1 MSDMS
6 PTGTSPRI
14 RQLKRFG
21 FFAAILM
28 MVFLL
33 GLVPMWLTA
42 RERGRD
48 RDGLQRELRLTQ
60 IENALA
66 SAAILA
72 RRGDYEPAR
81 EAASRFYTNLRAEVD
96 RVDSAYPDGQRE
108 VFRPTLAERDQ
119 LITLLAR
126 GDPASAERL
135 ADLYVSYRQS
145 LAN

>member
-1 MSDMS
+1 MSEMI

-14 RQLKRFG
+14 RQLKRLG

-28 MVFLL
+28 VVFLL

-96 RVDSAYPDGQRE
+96 RVDSAYPEGQRE
-108 VFRPTLAERDQ
+108 VFLPALAERDQ

>member
-1 MSDMS
+1 MSEMIPS
-6 PTGTSPRI
+6 GASKI
-14 RQLKRFG
+14 RQQKRFG
-21 FFAAILM
+21 FYAAILVV
-28 MVFLL
+28 VFLL

-48 RDGLQRELRLTQ
+48 RDGLQRELRVTQ

-81 EAASRFYTNLRAEVD
+81 EAASRFYTNLGAEVD
-96 RVDSAYPDGQRE
+96 RVDSAYPEGQRE
-108 VFRPTLAERDQ
+108 MLRPRLAERDD

-126 GDPASAERL
+126 SDPASAERL